1 MKIIKTLLIIS
12 ITLIISFKANS
23 SPKIIN
29 SLKEG
34 GKLIFIR
41 HAYAPGNGDPK
52 NFSLDDCA
60 TQRNLNQK
68 GKLQSKKIGLFFKDN
83 LIQYDKILSSE
94 WCRCK
99 DTAFLAFKSFE
110 EKLFLNSFYDER
122 FSKNKEKQIK
132 NLKNYV
138 KNLKGN
144 QNLIFV
150 THYVVIYELLD
161 INTLSGE
168 IVVSDRNFNLIGK
181 VKIGY

>member
-122 FSKNKEKQIK
+122 FSKN
-132 NLKNYV
+132 
-138 KNLKGN
+138 LKGN